1 MPPLLARSARRAAW
15 PAHYVRQMHRN
26 VRKVVE
32 AGAAVGVVVEP
43 RSFPEG
49 TKTAADAAAAIG
61 VEVGQIV
68 KSLVFLV
75 DGAPVMAL
83 VSGDN
88 QLDEAKLSAAC
99 SGGVVGRADADA
111 VRAATGF
118 PIGGVPPLGHE
129 LEIHVDEDL
138 LRWTEVWAA
147 AGTWT
152 DVFPI
157 APDELVRVTGGR
169 VDDLARRR

>member
-1 MPPLLARSARRAAW
+1 
-15 PAHYVRQMHRN
+15 MHRN
-26 VRKVVE
+26 VRAVVD
-32 AGAAVGVVVEP
+32 AGAARGLAIEP

-75 DGAPVMAL
+75 DGEPVMAL
-83 VSGDN
+83 VAGDN
-88 QLDEAKLSAAC
+88 QLDPDKLAAARD
-99 SGGVVGRADADA
+99 GGTVTRPDADA

-118 PIGGVPPLGHE
+118 PIGGVPPLGHD
-129 LEIHVDEDL
+129 LPVVMDET
-138 LRWTEVWAA
+138 LRRFDEVWAA

-152 DVFPI
+152 DVFPV
-157 APDELVRVTGGR
+157 APADLERVTAATVG
-169 VDDLARRR
+169 DLRRA